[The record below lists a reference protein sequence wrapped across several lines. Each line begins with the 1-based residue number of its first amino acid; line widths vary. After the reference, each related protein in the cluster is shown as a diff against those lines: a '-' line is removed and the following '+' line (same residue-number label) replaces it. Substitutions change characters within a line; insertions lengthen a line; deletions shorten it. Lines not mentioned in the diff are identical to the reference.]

1 MSTRTEQQ
9 NRIENELK
17 QLIELSKTKS
27 LKGHFEIKFISLS
40 DAREGEASESYIYKE
55 MVILRLIEQRLQDN
69 LDDWTKPIIDCYGL
83 LKRIEEQN
91 IYKRENPDFFKAL
104 KSIVEIELK

>member
-9 NRIENELK
+9 NRIESELK

-27 LKGHFEIKFISLS
+27 LKGHFEIKFITLG
-40 DAREGEASESYIYKE
+40 DAREGEVSESYIYKDI
-55 MVILRLIEQRLQDN
+55 VVLRLIEQILQHN
-69 LDDWTKPIIDCYGL
+69 LDEWTKPIIDCYDL

-91 IYKRENPDFFKAL
+91 MYKRENPDFFKAL
-104 KSIVEIELK
+104 KSIVEIEIK

>member
-9 NRIENELK
+9 NRIETELK

-27 LKGHFEIKFISLS
+27 LKGHFEINFITLS
-40 DAREGEASESYIYKE
+40 DARQGDVSESFIYKDI
-55 MVILRLIEQRLQDN
+55 VVLRLIEQKHQHDLEE
-69 LDDWTKPIIDCYGL
+69 WIKPIIDCYGL

-104 KSIVEIELK
+104 KSIVEIEKK